1 MVQLVQ
7 LVVEGVVLEHLVI
20 HLAVMAVAVVEDI
33 QMRLLVEQVHQDKE
47 TTVVLVEALQAM
59 VQAEVG
65 AQARQV
71 AQVHQQLVVMEA
83 QEQLVV

>member
-1 MVQLVQ
+1 VAV
-7 LVVEGVVLEHLVI
+7 GVVVDQI
-20 HLAVMAVAVVEDI
+20 KLAVMAVAVAADI
-33 QMRLLVEQVHQDKE
+33 QMRLLVEQAHQGKE
-47 TTVVLVEALQAM
+47 TVVALEEVLQAM

-71 AQVHQQLVVMEA
+71 AQVHQQLVEMAA